1 MTRYQVFFLINQELE
16 KMSRTKNMLLE
27 EKLKLAKKKNEGDEE
42 SGGSGMSFR
51 ERMEVFRE
59 FRKFREDF
67 PELSKENV
75 LKMFPEFK
83 VCYDL

>member
-1 MTRYQVFFLINQELE
+1 
-16 KMSRTKNMLLE
+16 
-27 EKLKLAKKKNEGDEE
+27 
-42 SGGSGMSFR
+42 MSFR

>member
-1 MTRYQVFFLINQELE
+1 MF
-16 KMSRTKNMLLE
+16 LE
-27 EKLKLAKKKNEGDEE
+27 EILKLAKKRNEGDGE
-42 SGGSGMSFR
+42 SGGSGLSFR
-51 ERMEVFRE
+51 QRMEVFRE

-67 PELSKENV
+67 PDLSEDKV